1 MTEQAERA
9 LREMLERLE
18 ESGAALRA
26 RDPEEVADVLARAW
40 ALIANPEL
48 APGRAAR
55 SELPS
60 STGLTLPMIAW
71 ALASTFERAGEAELC
86 EAARRM
92 RGPDGTL
99 AAPAR
104 LSVLVLAGNVF
115 TACVQP
121 WSLALLARA
130 PLLVKASSRDDLLP
144 RLFHAA
150 LAEVDPLLAD
160 ACAVVSFPGGT
171 AELEATL
178 LSRADVVSAY
188 GSDATLTSIR
198 QRLSATTA
206 FIPHGNGL
214 GAGFV
219 PALRSEADA
228 VAAADALALDV
239 AAYDQRG
246 CLSPHAIWVERGGA
260 VDALGFARMLAGSLD
275 RLSVT
280 LPRGS
285 LATAT
290 GAAQLQWRGVAAVRG
305 ELFEGDGYAVSYEGE
320 AALRLSPGY
329 RNVLVLDAASLG
341 AFALALA
348 PLGVHLKCVGVA
360 GDAGAREAVARAL
373 PPPLAPR
380 VCEAGRMQRP
390 SLLSLADG
398 RPPWEGLLRYIDR
411 DGALSD

>member
-1 MTEQAERA
+1 MTELAERA
-9 LREMLERLE
+9 LRELLERLE
-18 ESGAALRA
+18 DAGPALRA
-26 RDPEEVADVLARAW
+26 RDPMEIAGSIARAW
-40 ALIANPEL
+40 ELIANPEL

-55 SELPS
+55 THLPA

-71 ALASTFERAGEAELC
+71 ALRSTFERASEAELRTA
-86 EAARRM
+86 AARM
-92 RGPDGTL
+92 QGPEGAL
-99 AAPAR
+99 SAPAR

-130 PLLVKASSRDDLLP
+130 PLLVKASSKDDLLP

-150 LAEVDPLLAD
+150 LAEVDPLLGD

-171 AELEATL
+171 PELEATL

-206 FIPHGNGL
+206 FVPHGNGL

-219 PALRSEADA
+219 PAPTSEAGA
-228 VAAADALALDV
+228 ARAADLMALDV

-246 CLSPHAIWVERGGA
+246 CLSPHAIWIERGGA
-260 VDALGFARMLAGSLD
+260 VDALGFARMLASSLE
-275 RLSVT
+275 RLAAE

-285 LATAT
+285 LPTAV
-290 GAAQLQWRGVAAVRG
+290 GAAQLQWRGVATVRG
-305 ELFEGDGYAVSYEGE
+305 ELFEGDGYAVGYEGE
-320 AALRLSPGY
+320 GPLRLSPGY
-329 RNVLVLDAASLG
+329 RNVLVLDTSG
-341 AFALALA
+341 IDAFALALA

-360 GDAGAREAVARAL
+360 GDRAIRDEIARAL

-398 RPPWEGLLRYIDR
+398 RAPWEGLSRLIE
-411 DGALSD
+411 LE